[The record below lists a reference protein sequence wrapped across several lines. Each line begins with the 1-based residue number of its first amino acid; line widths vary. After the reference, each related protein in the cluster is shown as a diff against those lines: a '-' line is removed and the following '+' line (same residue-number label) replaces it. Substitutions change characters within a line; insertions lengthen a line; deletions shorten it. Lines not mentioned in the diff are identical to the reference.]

1 MIDFKYKIVA
11 VTGAARGIGK
21 TITERF
27 AQQGAHVFVCDRDQA
42 AGEALVESLRT
53 AGHAADFVQVNLAS
67 PGEPERMIR
76 EVCSKAGRLNILVN
90 NARSG
95 SRVPFLQETDASW
108 EAGISVTLKA
118 AFFAS
123 QEATKHMKD
132 TGGGAI
138 LNISSVAAHLATH
151 ESSSYHIAK
160 AAMVQ
165 MTRHMAAS
173 AGGYGVRVNCICPGF
188 IVQDEHRKRFDSD
201 DNAIY
206 RAQAEHCHPLGTV
219 GTASDVAE
227 ACLFLCSTSARFITG
242 EVMMLDGGA
251 TLNEQFC
258 LLRDFVTRKTSGAT
272 NA

>member
-1 MIDFKYKIVA
+1 MLDFKEKIIA
-11 VTGAARGIGK
+11 ITGAARGIGK
-21 TITERF
+21 TIAERF
-27 AQQGAHVFVCDRDQA
+27 SQRDAYVFVCDRDQA
-42 AGEALVESLRT
+42 AGRALVKSLRA
-53 AGHAADFVQVNLAS
+53 AGHQSDLVHVDLAS
-67 PGEPERMIR
+67 PGEPERMIKEICGR
-76 EVCSKAGRLNILVN
+76 AGRLDILIN

-108 EAGISVTLKA
+108 EAGMSVTLKA

-123 QEATKHMKD
+123 QEAIKHMRD
-132 TGGGAI
+132 VGGGAI
-138 LNISSVAAHLATH
+138 LNISSVAAYLATH

-173 AGGYGVRVNCICPGF
+173 AGEYGVRVNCICPGF
-188 IVQDEHRKRFDSD
+188 IVQDEHRERFDSD
-201 DNAIY
+201 ENAAY

-227 ACLFLCSTSARFITG
+227 ACLFLCSPGARFITG

-258 LLRDFVTRKTSGAT
+258 MLRDFATRKISGAT
-272 NA
+272 NV